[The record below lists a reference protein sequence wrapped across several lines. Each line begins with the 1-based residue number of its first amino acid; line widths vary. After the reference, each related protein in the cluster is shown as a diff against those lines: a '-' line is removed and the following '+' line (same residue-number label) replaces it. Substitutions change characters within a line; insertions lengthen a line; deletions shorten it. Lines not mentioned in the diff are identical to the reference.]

1 MPKSRTKL
9 QDNPLPDKANEVLTI
24 ALPSLIHRIGR
35 LHTQVLKQLA
45 LAQQCELK
53 RVRRSRHWQLSG
65 QGEQLAAL
73 LRELHASPDAEAIRF
88 VTQKLTVGIEAYQRQ
103 TRPNRLVE
111 LIRTSPGITL
121 AELVQQTGCT
131 LAEAR
136 AAREA
141 HEWQQ

>member
-1 MPKSRTKL
+1 MPESRTKL
-9 QDNPLPDKANEVLTI
+9 QANPLPDNTNQALTI

-35 LHTQVLKQLA
+35 AHTQALKQLA

-65 QGEQLAAL
+65 EGAQLAAL
-73 LRELHASPDAEAIRF
+73 LREIYASPDAEAVRF
-88 VTQKLTVGIEAYQRQ
+88 VTQKLTSSVEAYQRQ
-103 TRPNRLVE
+103 TGPNRLVE
-111 LIRTSPGITL
+111 LIQTCPGITL